1 MSSGRQRDKFHHL
14 VSMRNLIMLKASGY
28 SEPREKTNFSVVCGI
43 GFPLNIN
50 EHNVDCFLEIPA
62 SGIFLQIGKH
72 KKHVKQIAFDY
83 AGECLSPLQRLDNWV
98 LTISQSLAGFQSSH
112 LI

>member
-1 MSSGRQRDKFHHL
+1 M
-14 VSMRNLIMLKASGY
+14 
-28 SEPREKTNFSVVCGI
+28 CGI

-112 LI
+112 LIWVSDPTLWSLKGTAFVAPRMCVA